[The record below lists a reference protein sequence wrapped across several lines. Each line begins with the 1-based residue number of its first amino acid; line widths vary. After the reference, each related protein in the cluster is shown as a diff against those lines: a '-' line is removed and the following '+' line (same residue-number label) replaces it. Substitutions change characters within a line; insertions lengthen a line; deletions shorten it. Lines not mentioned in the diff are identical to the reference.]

1 MESLENEAE
10 KVPEH
15 WMIQIP
21 HEDKKEYEIMM
32 QEARLQLRN
41 KDYYDATMLTLQRK
55 IRCKLDASRA
65 ECSNPVE

>member
-1 MESLENEAE
+1 MERLEIEAA
-10 KVPEH
+10 KVPER

-21 HEDKKEYEIMM
+21 EEDKQEYEIMM
-32 QEARLQLRN
+32 QEARLQLR
-41 KDYYDATMLTLQRK
+41 KKGYYDPSMLTLQRK